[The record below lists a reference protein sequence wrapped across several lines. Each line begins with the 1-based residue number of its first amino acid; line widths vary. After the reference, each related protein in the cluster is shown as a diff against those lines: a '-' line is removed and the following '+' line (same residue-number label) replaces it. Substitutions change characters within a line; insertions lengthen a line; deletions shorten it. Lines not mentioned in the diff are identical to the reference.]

1 MLNQEWKKR
10 RGMMMDIDIPET
22 TQGQQHLDDS
32 TVLEGMRM
40 MTIWNST
47 DWSELEHRNMDI
59 IMEDLGGDPE

>member
-1 MLNQEWKKR
+1 
-10 RGMMMDIDIPET
+10 MMDIDIPET
-22 TQGQQHLDDS
+22 IQRQQHLDDS
-32 TVLEGMRM
+32 TVHEGMRM